1 MKPKPQPS
9 TPTLTQVKM
18 EEKFKIKMDNDY
30 NANGIKYFKMGGTF
44 KVPENLKNEK
54 TKKQINIQR
63 FFKTKEKVIQ

>member
-1 MKPKPQPS
+1 
-9 TPTLTQVKM
+9 M